1 MVIGVFKSVKNAE
14 RSMLEILEPVK
25 QSKHMITKQLESV
38 RNVESFYMIPFS
50 TLASIIQKM
59 S

>member
-1 MVIGVFKSVKNAE
+1 MVIDVFKSVKNAE

>member
-1 MVIGVFKSVKNAE
+1 MVIDVFKSVKNAE

-50 TLASIIQKM
+50 TLASITQKM